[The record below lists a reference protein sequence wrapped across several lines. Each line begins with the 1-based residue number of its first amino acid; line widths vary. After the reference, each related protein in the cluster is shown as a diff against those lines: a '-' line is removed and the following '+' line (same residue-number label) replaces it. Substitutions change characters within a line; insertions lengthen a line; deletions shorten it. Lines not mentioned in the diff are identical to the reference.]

1 MIQRQTQ
8 TAVYWDDNFIVEDA
22 DLEHLNNLLLEDET
36 PLTADEL
43 VLALI
48 RRRVEREEHAIQR
61 QLYRGGAVYL
71 PKEAYAV
78 GQEVTFAH
86 LQFASG
92 KVAEVRPGLNPE
104 LGEFDVIAI
113 DFGDGKAPRQF
124 AARLAHHKLNEFD
137 GTRAE
142 GDAPLRAPEELAAE
156 YGGRVR
162 AKLEARFKAKGDVVR
177 IAARWFPRGLLASI
191 NEGHLNLAEA
201 VLDMA
206 GGGPLPTKDLLPH
219 LDLPA
224 TINEKLKSFSLDYV
238 LQEDARFDE
247 VGPAGEVLWFLHRLE
262 PAEVTATPRWLRC
275 EGPSE
280 TLELTPVL
288 SHLEVELDDEFG
300 PSLPPSSGQPS
311 PVEVT
316 LTLSFPH
323 RRAGTLPLSPA
334 LAPLFPTAYVSPRIR
349 FTLVDGFTGEKR
361 PGWVVR
367 QGRYVFGLAE
377 WYQKYEMPVGGHI
390 KVSRGD
396 KAGEVVIKIARRKPT
411 REWVRTANV
420 AEGRIVF
427 AMQKRPIA
435 VDYDEQM
442 IVALDNPAAIDDIWT
457 KAAERRTPLAKVA
470 ADIFRELAK
479 LTPQSAV
486 HARSLYSA
494 VNTIR
499 RVPPGPLFAE
509 LISRPYF
516 VHVGDAYWRFDDS
529 AYSE

>member
-71 PKEAYAV
+71 PKETFAV
-78 GQEVTFAH
+78 GQEITFAH

-92 KVAEVRPGLNPE
+92 RVAEVRPGLNPE
-104 LGEFDVIAI
+104 IGEFDVIAI
-113 DFGDGKAPRQF
+113 DFGDGKAPRHF
-124 AARLAHHKLNEFD
+124 AARMAEHKLNEFD

-156 YGGRVR
+156 YGPLVW

-177 IAARWFPRGLLASI
+177 IATRWFPRGLLATI

-206 GGGPLPTKDLLPH
+206 GGGPLPTSDLLPH

-224 TINEKLKSFSLDYV
+224 TINEKLKTFSLDYA
-238 LQEDARFDE
+238 LQEDSRFDE
-247 VGPAGEVLWFLHRLE
+247 VGPAGQVLWFLHRLE

-275 EGPSE
+275 ERPSE
-280 TLELTPVL
+280 TAALPDVL
-288 SHLEVELDDEFG
+288 SQLEVELDDEFG
-300 PSLPPSSGQPS
+300 PMRATTGETS
-311 PVEVT
+311 PAEVT
-316 LTLSFPH
+316 LTLTFPH

-334 LAPLFPTAYVSPRIR
+334 LSPLFPTAYESPRIR
-349 FTLVDGFTGEKR
+349 FTLIDGFTGEKH

-377 WYQKYEMPVGGHI
+377 WYQKYEMLVGGHI

-396 KAGEVVIKIARRKPT
+396 NAGEVVIKITRRKPT
-411 REWVRTANV
+411 REWVRTATV
-420 AEGRIVF
+420 SEGRVSF

-442 IVALDNPAAIDDIWT
+442 IVSLDNLAAIDDIWT
-457 KAAERRTPLAKVA
+457 KAAERRTPLAKVV
-470 ADIFRELAK
+470 ADTFRELAK

-494 VNTIR
+494 VNVIR
-499 RVPPGPLFAE
+499 RSPAAPIFAE
-509 LISRPYF
+509 LVSQPYF

-529 AYSE
+529 AYTE